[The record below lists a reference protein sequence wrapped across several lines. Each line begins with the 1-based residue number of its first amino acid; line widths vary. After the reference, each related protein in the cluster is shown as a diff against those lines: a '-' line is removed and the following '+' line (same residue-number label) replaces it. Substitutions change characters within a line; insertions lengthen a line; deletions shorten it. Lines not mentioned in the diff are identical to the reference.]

1 MSLSTDEIL
10 KILKSRLSKHRLIHT
25 LSVTQTALEYAE
37 ILKSTLAGREVIKVP
52 YKAQI
57 NHNHGLQVAM
67 AKDDKTEVLDDAYI
81 AKLEKAALLHDICKE
96 IPNLDM
102 LELAN
107 FYGIKIYDEDR
118 LVPNILHG
126 RVGKAY
132 LEDHYGIYDPV
143 ITAPVCNHT
152 FGAPNMRLAT
162 KIIYLADMLEPG
174 RDAKRKEDP
183 SFISDLDPFRE
194 RLENLASSEE
204 SLEDILLDTI
214 DQKLLYV
221 LAKRHPIHPLSI
233 EARNVLIESLKNC

>member
-1 MSLSTDEIL
+1 MQRNT
-10 KILKSRLSKHRLIHT
+10 
-25 LSVTQTALEYAE
+25 
-37 ILKSTLAGREVIKVP
+37 
-52 YKAQI
+52 
-57 NHNHGLQVAM
+57 
-67 AKDDKTEVLDDAYI
+67 
-81 AKLEKAALLHDICKE
+81 KLRR
-96 IPNLDM
+96 

-174 RDAKRKEDP
+174 RDANRKEDP
-183 SFISDLDPFRE
+183 SFISDLDPF
-194 RLENLASSEE
+194 E
-204 SLEDILLDTI
+204 S
-214 DQKLLYV
+214 V
-221 LAKRHPIHPLSI
+221 
-233 EARNVLIESLKNC
+233 